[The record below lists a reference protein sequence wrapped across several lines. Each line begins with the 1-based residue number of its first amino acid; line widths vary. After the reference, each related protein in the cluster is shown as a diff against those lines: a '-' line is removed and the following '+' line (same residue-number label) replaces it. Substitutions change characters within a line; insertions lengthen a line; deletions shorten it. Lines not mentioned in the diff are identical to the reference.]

1 MSVREAKMDDHSI
14 TLDINNLDGPLGQ
27 RVYTVLRDKI
37 LTMSF
42 KPGTVLRKGALCDQM
57 GVSRSPMTEALNRL
71 SSEGLVDIIPQS
83 ATRVS
88 QFSMFEL
95 REESFLREAI
105 EVATVAEVARNR
117 TDEQLTILSRN
128 LKLQSLLV
136 EDADFQGFFEAD
148 LEFHA
153 LILAFS
159 GYPKVAASVE
169 QMSLQLHRARMLILP
184 EPGRPAETIAE
195 HLAILTAIKARDA
208 RAARS
213 AMSDHL
219 GQLITRIEP
228 LEQQHAEFFR
238 PN

>member
-1 MSVREAKMDDHSI
+1 MDDHSI
-14 TLDINNLDGPLGQ
+14 TLDINSLDGSLGQ

-37 LTMSF
+37 LTMAF
-42 KPGTVLRKGALCDQM
+42 KPGTVLRKGALCDQL

-71 SSEGLVDIIPQS
+71 ASEGLVDIIPQS

-105 EVATVAEVARNR
+105 EVAIIAEVAQNR

-128 LKLQSLLV
+128 LRLQSLLV

-159 GYPKVAASVE
+159 GFPKIAATAE

-184 EPGRPAETIAE
+184 EQGRPAEAVAE
-195 HLAILTAIKARDA
+195 HHAILATIKDRDPNAA
-208 RAARS
+208 RAA
-213 AMSDHL
+213 MSRHL
-219 GQLITRIEP
+219 GQLIARIEP
-228 LEQQHAEFFR
+228 LERQHAEFFR

>member
-1 MSVREAKMDDHSI
+1 MDDHNI
-14 TLDINNLDGPLGQ
+14 TFDINSMDGPLGQ

-37 LTMSF
+37 LTMAF
-42 KPGTVLRKGALCDQM
+42 KPGTMLRKGALCDQL

-71 SSEGLVDIIPQS
+71 ASEGLVDIIPQS

-105 EVATVAEVARNR
+105 EVAIVAEVALNR

-128 LKLQSLLV
+128 LRLQSLLV

-159 GYPKVAASVE
+159 GFPKVAATAE

-184 EPGRPAETIAE
+184 EQGRPAETVAE
-195 HLAILTAIKARDA
+195 HHAILASIKDRDADAA
-208 RAARS
+208 RAA
-213 AMSDHL
+213 MSRHL

-228 LEQQHAEFFR
+228 LERQHAEFFR